1 MKATI
6 IYSTTP
12 LIEDHKIVLETDVP
26 SVVGGL
32 VDLSEELT
40 QQEVRDRIPDNWI
53 QATITIMR

>member
-1 MKATI
+1 MKATVT
-6 IYSTTP
+6 YSTSP
-12 LIEDHKIVLETDVP
+12 LIGDHKIILETNVP

-40 QQEVRDRIPDNWI
+40 QQKVRDQIPDNWI